1 MGTGDEKLMKNIGII
16 GQGFVGTAIR
26 DGLVHAFG
34 VVTYDK
40 KYSDPAVRVWQKKQT
55 VVHYE
60 EDVEF
65 YSCPTKDQ
73 NPIKKMVEDVDGP
86 IFVAVPTPMKKDS
99 TCDLSIVES
108 VVSELDGLGESI
120 GKKIVVVIKSTVV
133 PGTTEAFNEK
143 YKNVYVCYNP
153 EFLVERTALEDFKS
167 QDRII
172 VGGPRKA
179 TKVIKQLYATAYP
192 NVPVT
197 KTSSTIAE
205 LVKYTTNCFLATK
218 VSFANEIKQVCDSL
232 DVDYDKVVE
241 YAIKDKRLGGSHWS
255 VPGPD
260 GLLGFG
266 GSCFP
271 KDLNALL
278 SKAFKLNVK
287 CNTIYGAWLTNLEV
301 RPEKDWENLIGRA
314 VSERD

>member
-1 MGTGDEKLMKNIGII
+1 
-16 GQGFVGTAIR
+16 
-26 DGLVHAFG
+26 
-34 VVTYDK
+34 
-40 KYSDPAVRVWQKKQT
+40 
-55 VVHYE
+55 
-60 EDVEF
+60 
-65 YSCPTKDQ
+65 
-73 NPIKKMVEDVDGP
+73 
-86 IFVAVPTPMKKDS
+86 
-99 TCDLSIVES
+99 
-108 VVSELDGLGESI
+108 
-120 GKKIVVVIKSTVV
+120 
-133 PGTTEAFNEK
+133 
-143 YKNVYVCYNP
+143 
-153 EFLVERTALEDFKS
+153 
-167 QDRII
+167 
-172 VGGPRKA
+172 
-179 TKVIKQLYATAYP
+179 
-192 NVPVT
+192 VT

-278 SKAFKLNVK
+278 SKAYELDVK

-301 RPEKDWENLIGRA
+301 RPEKDWEKLIGRA